1 MNQGEKIEKGI
12 VLRAINYQ
20 ESDKI
25 LTIFT
30 ADEGKIVAKLKSC
43 RQPKAKLKFAGQPFC
58 FAEWTL
64 VQKGEHCIVANALE
78 IESFFD
84 ISLDYDKLIVASCL
98 LEMCDYVLNPEEPSG
113 ALFVELLKC
122 LKILAYHTPQPQI
135 VFCKFALDLFDLSG
149 YKIELDRC
157 KQCNGEFNTH
167 IIFDYDLGGFIC
179 GMCPCSAG
187 KEISLSALKSLNI
200 IQNTEIERLDSIKIN
215 DINLK
220 EISSVLAENF
230 AFRFNKH
237 IKSLK
242 V

>member
-1 MNQGEKIEKGI
+1 MNQGERIEKGI

-84 ISLDYDKLIVASCL
+84 ISLNYDKLIVASCL

-122 LKILAYHTPQPQI
+122 LKMLANKNYRFDIIFLDPPYKTSYGEQALTLIKKFNLLNNNGTLIFEHEKDKTFD
-135 VFCKFALDLFDLSG
+135 FCGFDLFDKKTYG
-149 YKIELDRC
+149 I
-157 KQCNGEFNTH
+157 KQVSFFTTNDDEQSANKSNQPASDGE
-167 IIFDYDLGGFIC
+167 
-179 GMCPCSAG
+179 
-187 KEISLSALKSLNI
+187 
-200 IQNTEIERLDSIKIN
+200 Q
-215 DINLK
+215 
-220 EISSVLAENF
+220 
-230 AFRFNKH
+230 
-237 IKSLK
+237 
-242 V
+242 